1 MSDERT
7 PLEYAIDWMEQQAE
21 RGRERP
27 SQIKLEIAARQQ
39 AAADA
44 IREMQAQL
52 ASVTA
57 ERDALRKA
65 ISTPEALRIE
75 MLREAVA
82 EIDRLREAGETKNTV
97 INELEGE
104 LAAAQHVLRNA
115 TCGMVEARHGQR
127 ELLQKTQQLEGER
140 DELLKDKARLE
151 GDRLMRIA
159 DELGRHENW
168 WRDKPED
175 SYGINLSVCMSIN
188 AIRQAVLSAVVEQ
201 SDAAMRGEPTTTEET
216 TP

>member
-1 MSDERT
+1 VSDERT
-7 PLEYAIDWMEQQAE
+7 PIQYAFDWMEQQAE

-27 SQIKLEIAARQQ
+27 SQIRLEIAARQQ

-57 ERDALRKA
+57 ERDR
-65 ISTPEALRIE
+65 
-75 MLREAVA
+75 LREAV
-82 EIDRLREAGETKNTV
+82 ETKNTV

-140 DELLKDKARLE
+140 DELIKDKVRL
-151 GDRLMRIA
+151 DWVDMNA
-159 DELGRHENW
+159 DSAVNDTRGWEI
-168 WRDKPED
+168 
-175 SYGINLSVCMSIN
+175 YGYTTVKGATIRN
-188 AIRQAVLSAVVEQ
+188 AI
-201 SDAAMRGEPTTTEET
+201 DAALRGEGEP
-216 TP
+216 